1 MEKKITLK
9 ERFEEMANIFAE
21 MGRED
26 LKDFCLDR
34 IEKIE
39 NKKATKKDNS
49 EVNGKIAEVLI
60 GALRE
65 MDEPVT
71 MSNLVKV
78 PEVAKFTYEDGK
90 ETKNITS
97 QKALSVL
104 GEYIANGTIV
114 RDSKKALYK
123 LVK

>member
-9 ERFEEMANIFAE
+9 ERFEEMASIFAG
-21 MGRED
+21 MGRKD
-26 LKDFCLDR
+26 LQDFCLDR

-60 GALRE
+60 GALRK

-78 PEVAKFTYEDGK
+78 PEVAEFTYVDGK
-90 ETKNITS
+90 EVKNITS

>member
-1 MEKKITLK
+1 MEKTKTLK

-21 MGRED
+21 MGRKD
-26 LKDFCLDR
+26 LQDFCLDR
-34 IEKIE
+34 IEKIN

-60 GALRE
+60 GALKE

-78 PEVAKFTYEDGK
+78 PEVAEFTYADGK

-104 GEYIANGTIV
+104 GKYIANGTIV